1 MIGSTEHGTAWRWSA
16 FGKHPAAADYFRL
29 GEGTPFVEGLTKW
42 VESGYRLL
50 TGTGGATPPFCSW
63 RFWARGFGRE
73 SLVLGVVRVSSDS
86 LGRPYPLLVMGSG
99 PLEGWEERWDLLPFA
114 GEQSWCQI
122 EYLATNTFD
131 DLKKLEAGLRTL
143 RPPTAAWEELE
154 TRRQG
159 LNRLGSPR
167 DPYASFLDLPEL
179 ERLAAAHAGKG
190 ELHVSLDRGPVDDK
204 IILVS
209 LWHLLAHNAA
219 KGVPNALFMGG
230 TLERSFL
237 AAYRRALAPGDFL
250 HLWSASEEG
259 GWKNSI
265 GTEYAMDIATL
276 GREPIRP
283 DQPVGQDVR
292 YDPLFDTL
300 QAEVDKLTSPAV
312 AGTIDWEKVVRL
324 SADILATRSKDLLV
338 ASYLAVGLVQTRG
351 GDGLA
356 LGLRVWRELLERFW
370 ADLFPTRMRG
380 RQRCVEWWRE
390 RTDVALRQL
399 GEFTLP
405 TAQHSLVMESLAAID
420 RFLGEHLEDTPSL
433 SPLRELLATA
443 APEPTPEAAPEPPA
457 APSPRVDAPE
467 RDLFALPSQSAE
479 PPVEMPRAALPPG
492 SPAQAL
498 EAGLRQVGE
507 AAGALLR
514 QAPASPAPYRL
525 SRLAAWGPVTD
536 LPPAANGRTRI
547 PAPERPVLTFLKDLA
562 SHGDSEALLKAAEG
576 RVPQFI
582 FWLDLNRLSAEALAR
597 LGERFTP
604 AREAVCRETS
614 ALLQRLPG
622 LDELAF
628 ADGTPF
634 ADPATRQW
642 LTGIAGRESAAGRSV
657 AESGETAS
665 QAEEIG
671 REMGEAL
678 SLVRGG
684 RLLEA
689 VERLQKRLV
698 TASSRQEKLHWR
710 LALAELLVSAN
721 RTRLALPHLEQVI
734 ADIETFGL
742 EEYDPPL
749 ALQGLRLAWLGF
761 DAQTEPRFKEKA
773 AETLHRIAR
782 LDPAEMVRLAKG

>member
-1 MIGSTEHGTAWRWSA
+1 MIGSTDQGTAWRWSA

-29 GEGTPFVEGLTKW
+29 GEGSPFVEGLTRW

-50 TGTGGATPPFCSW
+50 TGRDNGAAPFCSW
-63 RFWARGFGRE
+63 RFWARGFGKE

-86 LGRPYPLLVMGSG
+86 MGRPYPLLVMGSG

-114 GEQSWCQI
+114 CEKTWCQI

-143 RPPTAAWEELE
+143 RPPAALWEELGE
-154 TRRQG
+154 RRRG
-159 LNRLGSPR
+159 LNRLGSPL

-179 ERLAAAHAGKG
+179 ERLAAAHGGKG

-209 LWHLLAHNAA
+209 LWHLLAQTAA

-237 AAYRRALAPGDFL
+237 AAYRRSLAPGDFL
-250 HLWSASEEG
+250 HLWSASEAG

-276 GREPIRP
+276 GREPVRP

-300 QAEVDKLTSPAV
+300 QAEVDKLTSPAI

-324 SADILATRSKDLLV
+324 AADILATRSKDLLV
-338 ASYLAVGLVQTRG
+338 ASYLAVGLVQTRK

-356 LGLRVWRELLERFW
+356 LGLRVWRDLLERFW
-370 ADLFPTRMRG
+370 SDLFPTRMRG
-380 RQRCVEWWRE
+380 RQRSVEWWRD
-390 RTDVALRQL
+390 RTEVALGRL

-405 TAQHSLVMESLAAID
+405 PEQHAIVMDNLTAID
-420 RFLGEHLEDTPSL
+420 RFLGEHLEGAPSL
-433 SPLRELLATA
+433 APLRELVAAA
-443 APEPTPEAAPEPPA
+443 APEAPPAAAPEPPT
-457 APSPRVDAPE
+457 APAPRVEAPE
-467 RDLFALPSQSAE
+467 RELFVPPSRSDIPLPEA
-479 PPVEMPRAALPPG
+479 PRETLPPG

-514 QAPASPAPYRL
+514 QDPATPLPYRL
-525 SRLAAWGPVTD
+525 SRLATWGAVTG

-547 PAPERPVLTFLKDLA
+547 PAPERQVLTFLQELA

-576 RVPQFI
+576 RLPQFI

-597 LGERFTP
+597 LGDRFAAP
-604 AREAVCRETS
+604 REAVCQETA

-622 LDELAF
+622 LEELAF
-628 ADGTPF
+628 VDGTPF

-642 LTGIAGRESAAGRSV
+642 LAGLAARGSV
-657 AESGETAS
+657 AGQSGAQSGETAS
-665 QAEEIG
+665 RAEEIG
-671 REMGEAL
+671 REMDEAQA
-678 SLVRGG
+678 LVRGG
-684 RLLEA
+684 RLIDA
-689 VERLQKRLV
+689 VERLQKRLG
-698 TASSRQEKLHWR
+698 TGSSRQEKLLWR
-710 LALAELLVSAN
+710 LALAELLVNAN

-734 ADIETFGL
+734 ADIGTFGL
-742 EEYDPPL
+742 EEYDPSL
-749 ALQGLRLAWLGF
+749 ALQGLKLAWLGF
-761 DAQTEPRFKEKA
+761 EAQTEPRFKEKA
-773 AETLHRIAR
+773 ADTLHRIAR

>member
-29 GEGTPFVEGLTKW
+29 GEGSPFVEGLTKW

-50 TGTGGATPPFCSW
+50 TGQGEAPPPFCSW

-86 LGRPYPLLVMGSG
+86 MGRPYPLLVMGSG

-114 GEQSWCQI
+114 CEQSWCQI

-131 DLKKLEAGLRTL
+131 DLKKLEAGFRTL
-143 RPPTAAWEELE
+143 RPPTTAWEELE
-154 TRRQG
+154 ARRQG
-159 LNRLGSPR
+159 LNRLGSPL
-167 DPYASFLDLPEL
+167 DPYASFLDLSEL
-179 ERLAAAHAGKG
+179 ERLAATHGAKA

-204 IILVS
+204 ITLVS
-209 LWHLLAHNAA
+209 LWHLLTHTAA
-219 KGVPNALFMGG
+219 RGVPNALFMGG

-237 AAYRRALAPGDFL
+237 ASYRRALAPGDFL
-250 HLWSASEEG
+250 HLWSASEAG

-300 QAEVDKLTSPAV
+300 QAEVDKLTSPAI

-338 ASYLAVGLVQTRG
+338 ASYLAVGLVQTRK

-356 LGLRVWRELLERFW
+356 LGLRVWRDLLERFW
-370 ADLFPTRMRG
+370 ADLFPSRMRG
-380 RQRCVEWWRE
+380 RQRSVEWWRD
-390 RTDVALRQL
+390 RTEVALRQL
-399 GEFTLP
+399 GEFSLP
-405 TAQHSLVMESLAAID
+405 PAQHSLAMESLAAID
-420 RFLGEHLEDTPSL
+420 RFLGEHLEDAPSL
-433 SPLRELLATA
+433 STLRELLAVA
-443 APEPTPEAAPEPPA
+443 APEPAPEAASELPPA
-457 APSPRVDAPE
+457 PASREDSPE
-467 RDLFALPSQSAE
+467 RDLLAPPSRSTAQPVT
-479 PPVEMPRAALPPG
+479 PPATLPPG

-514 QAPASPAPYRL
+514 QDPASPTAYRL
-525 SRLAAWGPVTD
+525 SRLAAWGSVAE

-547 PAPERPVLTFLKDLA
+547 PPPERQVLTFLQDLA
-562 SHGDSEALLKAAEG
+562 SHGDGEALLKAAEG
-576 RVPQFI
+576 RLPQFI
-582 FWLDLNRLSAEALAR
+582 FWLDLNRLSVEALTR
-597 LGERFTP
+597 LGERFAP

-622 LDELAF
+622 LDVLAF

-634 ADPATRQW
+634 ADAATRQW
-642 LTGIAGRESAAGRSV
+642 LAGIGGREAAAGRSG
-657 AESGETAS
+657 AETDEATSRAGEIS
-665 QAEEIG
+665 
-671 REMGEAL
+671 REMAEAQT
-678 SLVRGG
+678 LVRGG
-684 RLLEA
+684 KLVDA
-689 VERLQKRLV
+689 VERIQKRLGIG
-698 TASSRQEKLHWR
+698 SSRQEKLLWR
-710 LALAELLVSAN
+710 LALAELLVNAN
-721 RTRLALPHLEQVI
+721 RTKLALPHLEQVI
-734 ADIETFGL
+734 ADIEVFGL
-742 EEYDPPL
+742 EEYDPTL
-749 ALQGLRLAWLGF
+749 ALQGLKLAWLGF
-761 DAQTEPRFKEKA
+761 DAQGEPRFKEKA
-773 AETLHRIAR
+773 AEALHRIAR